1 MKIKELRKMDEKI
14 LESKITEIK
23 KDLMKLNAQVATGT
37 TPENP
42 GRIRSLKKTIA
53 KIYTLQNE
61 KSKEV
66 KSK

>member
-1 MKIKELRKMDEKI
+1 MKIKELRKMDEKV

>member
-1 MKIKELRKMDEKI
+1 MKIKELRKMDAKVM
-14 LESKITEIK
+14 ESKIGEIK

-42 GRIRSLKKTIA
+42 GRIRSLKKTLA

-61 KSKEV
+61 KLKGV
-66 KSK
+66 KAK